1 MCAYS
6 NVVFKREAG
15 LVELN
20 CPHLNTN
27 HPPTHPA
34 ARAQLETKL
43 GSDKAW
49 KAGGD
54 QFGDSR
60 LICEGDL
67 QQLRRETEF
76 TL

>member
-1 MCAYS
+1 MLIQKCS
-6 NVVFKREAG
+6 LRGKRAQ
-15 LVELN
+15 LTSISPLR
-20 CPHLNTN
+20 HL
-27 HPPTHPA
+27 PTHTA
-34 ARAQLETKL
+34 SKAQLETKL